1 MIDVLFRSS
10 VDPLNVQ
17 KYECIDIRIYV
28 ISIIEMYKIIQL
40 IPIQVGGR
48 AIENHLLNVTQL
60 FSRLLTIVN
69 DQNDYI
75 IITHDDGDEM
85 AWSEGM

>member
-1 MIDVLFRSS
+1 M
-10 VDPLNVQ
+10 
-17 KYECIDIRIYV
+17 
-28 ISIIEMYKIIQL
+28 
-40 IPIQVGGR
+40 GGR
-48 AIENHLLNVTQL
+48 AIENHLLNVTSL